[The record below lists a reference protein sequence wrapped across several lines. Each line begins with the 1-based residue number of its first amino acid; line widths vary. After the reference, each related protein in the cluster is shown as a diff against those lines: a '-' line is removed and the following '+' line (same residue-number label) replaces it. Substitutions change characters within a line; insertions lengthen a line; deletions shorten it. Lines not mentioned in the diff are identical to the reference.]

1 MMTSVPQNT
10 GNIKNNVN
18 SPKREQEMLSPS
30 PLKHGFTPNIG
41 VLHSVYHKKSRSFI
55 EQHETSHDDH
65 DCAILPYS
73 KNEISLGDE
82 LMMTKTL

>member
-1 MMTSVPQNT
+1 MMKSVPQNT

-18 SPKREQEMLSPS
+18 SPKREQEMPTPS
-30 PLKHGFTPNIG
+30 PLKHGFGLNIG
-41 VLHSVYHKKSRSFI
+41 VLHSVYQKKFRSFI

-73 KNEISLGDE
+73 KKFHWVMNS
-82 LMMTKTL
+82 

>member
-1 MMTSVPQNT
+1 MSTPQ
-10 GNIKNNVN
+10 
-18 SPKREQEMLSPS
+18 RENKKCPPPPFGL
-30 PLKHGFTPNIG
+30 NIG
-41 VLHSVYHKKSRSFI
+41 VLHSVYQKKFRSFI

-82 LMMTKTL
+82 LMMTKTLYLI